1 MQKYADYIEQ
11 VEIESLWSGRRH
23 VEWNLDRKV
32 NVLSGINGVGKST
45 ILNKLVKSVGITGD
59 IYICTTNFV
68 WGDGTVYHFNAQG
81 KYVGK
86 FASGGQNPKKVVFL
100 N

>member
-1 MQKYADYIEQ
+1 M
-11 VEIESLWSGRRH
+11 S
-23 VEWNLDRKV
+23 
-32 NVLSGINGVGKST
+32 
-45 ILNKLVKSVGITGD
+45 GITGD
-59 IYICTTNFV
+59 IYVCTTNFV

-86 FASGGQNPKKVVFL
+86 FSSGGQNPKKVVFL